1 MKGSADRMQRYER
14 VIEFPTAK
22 GKVKLQIQQGG
33 AGRFYLMI
41 TLPERP
47 ASNEVSIS
55 VPVEYTDQL
64 AHAIGKAADAS
75 GE

>member
-1 MKGSADRMQRYER
+1 MERYER

-22 GKVKLQIQQGG
+22 GKVKLQVQQGG
-33 AGRFYLMI
+33 AGRFHLTI

-47 ASNEVSIS
+47 SSNEFSIS

>member
-1 MKGSADRMQRYER
+1 MQRYER

-22 GKVKLQIQQGG
+22 GQVKLQVQQGG

>member
-1 MKGSADRMQRYER
+1 MQRYER
-14 VIEFPTAK
+14 TIEFSTAK
-22 GKVKLQIQQGG
+22 GKVKMHVQQGG
-33 AGRFYLMI
+33 AGRFHLMI

-47 ASNEVSIS
+47 SSNEFSIS

>member
-1 MKGSADRMQRYER
+1 MQRYER
-14 VIEFPTAK
+14 VIEFSTAK
-22 GKVKLQIQQGG
+22 GKVKLQVQQGG

-41 TLPERP
+41 TMPERP
-47 ASNEVSIS
+47 ASNEISIS

>member
-1 MKGSADRMQRYER
+1 MQRYER
-14 VIEFPTAK
+14 TIEFSTAK
-22 GKVKLQIQQGG
+22 GNVKLQVQQGG
-33 AGRFYLMI
+33 AGRFYLI
-41 TLPERP
+41 INLPERP

>member
-1 MKGSADRMQRYER
+1 
-14 VIEFPTAK
+14 
-22 GKVKLQIQQGG
+22 
-33 AGRFYLMI
+33 MI

-47 ASNEVSIS
+47 SSNEFSIS

>member
-1 MKGSADRMQRYER
+1 MQRYER

-22 GKVKLQIQQGG
+22 GNVKFQVQQGG

-47 ASNEVSIS
+47 SSNEFSIS

>member
-1 MKGSADRMQRYER
+1 MQRYER

-22 GKVKLQIQQGG
+22 GQVKLQVQQGG
-33 AGRFYLMI
+33 AGRFFLMI

-47 ASNEVSIS
+47 TSNEVSIS
-55 VPVEYTDQL
+55 VPGEYTDQL
-64 AHAIGKAADAS
+64 AHAIGKAAEAS

>member
-1 MKGSADRMQRYER
+1 MQRYER

-22 GKVKLQIQQGG
+22 GQVKLHVQQGG

-41 TLPERP
+41 SLPERP
-47 ASNEVSIS
+47 ASNEISIS
-55 VPVEYTDQL
+55 VPVEVTDQL
-64 AHAIGKAADAS
+64 AHSIGKAADAS

>member
-1 MKGSADRMQRYER
+1 MQRYER

-22 GKVKLQIQQGG
+22 GTIKLHVQQGG
-33 AGRFYLMI
+33 AGRFHLII

-47 ASNEVSIS
+47 ASNEFSIA

>member
-1 MKGSADRMQRYER
+1 MQRYER
-14 VIEFPTAK
+14 SIEFPTAK
-22 GKVKLQIQQGG
+22 GQVKLQIQQGG
-33 AGRFYLMI
+33 AGRFYLTI

-47 ASNEVSIS
+47 ASNEFSIS
-55 VPVEYTDQL
+55 IPVEYTDQL

>member
-1 MKGSADRMQRYER
+1 MQRYER

-22 GKVKLQIQQGG
+22 GNVKLQVQQGG

>member
-1 MKGSADRMQRYER
+1 MQRYER

-22 GKVKLQIQQGG
+22 GKVKFQVQQGG
-33 AGRFYLMI
+33 AGRFYFNI

-47 ASNEVSIS
+47 ESNEFSIS

>member
-1 MKGSADRMQRYER
+1 MQRYER

-22 GKVKLQIQQGG
+22 GNVKLLVQQGG

-47 ASNEVSIS
+47 SSNEISIS

-64 AHAIGKAADAS
+64 AHAIGKAADSS